1 MAQLILKEKE
11 DVLDPV
17 SLLTTIGQEIAD
29 LYAQKR
35 KDIISLGIMNLV
47 SKEKLTEKQLRKV
60 QTQLGFEE
68 SFVSAMLAY
77 QDEYA
82 RHKVEAKQA
91 LKQSKA
97 NFRKLK
103 GVIPLLKNDFKDG
116 IDRLEDILDFFGK
129 DSEEEIFAQAIVTGA
144 LYREQNQT
152 AVDEINLYG
161 WLRRGELDYEKVKG
175 SLPDYNKEKL
185 LAWIEAG
192 EWKTKLTSTIYFKK
206 LPELLK
212 PFGVVVTLI
221 PYLTKTVYGAVKW
234 IDGHPVV
241 MISDRGQDLASCW
254 FTLFH
259 EFGHVFLHED
269 VKTSVDG
276 MINDCS
282 KSTKDK
288 REREANKFANSYL
301 FNGDELRKYIFELKR
316 EGNYE
321 TVKQIGDRFQVA
333 EMFVGYWM
341 HKAQYYPSAY
351 PHHSI
356 TFAY

>member
-1 MAQLILKEKE
+1 MAQMILKDKV
-11 DVLDPV
+11 DVQDPV
-17 SLLTTIGQEIAD
+17 LLLTTIGQEVAD
-29 LYAQKR
+29 LYAQNG
-35 KDIISLGIMNLV
+35 KDVTSLGVTNLV

-60 QTQLGFEE
+60 QIQLGFEE

-77 QDEYA
+77 QNEYA
-82 RHKVEAKQA
+82 LHKEEAKVA

-97 NFRKLK
+97 NFRRLK
-103 GVIPLLKNDFKDG
+103 GVVPLLKNDFKDG
-116 IDRLEDILDFFGK
+116 YDRLEDILDFFGK
-129 DSEEEIFAQAIVTGA
+129 DSEEEIFEQAIATGA

-152 AVDEINLYG
+152 AVDEINLSG
-161 WLRRGELDYEKVKG
+161 WLRRGELDYEKVKE
-175 SLPDYNKEKL
+175 SLPDYNKANL
-185 LAWIEAG
+185 LAWIEG
-192 EWKTKLTSTIYFKK
+192 SEWKAKLTSTGYFKK
-206 LPELLK
+206 LPELLRSC
-212 PFGVVVTLI
+212 GVVVTLI

-259 EFGHVFLHED
+259 EFGHVILHED
-269 VKTSVDG
+269 VQTSVDG

-301 FNGDELRKYIFELKR
+301 FNGDELRKYVFELKR